1 MKKSEVVHAWAR
13 ILVGRPPSL
22 SIEITKEC
30 PLRCPGC
37 YAFDSAHLGGKTQ
50 LRELSDFKGDQLVQR
65 VLDLL
70 DVEKP
75 LHVSLVG
82 GDPLVRHRELELLLP
97 QIEARGIHTQIVTSA
112 FRVIPAA
119 WKRFKKLNIVVSIDG
134 LQPEHD
140 ERRKPATYERILK
153 NIQDVQITIHCTIT
167 AQIADRPGYL
177 DQFLRFWS
185 SQPSVAKVWFSL
197 FTPQRGATDPE
208 ILTQAQ
214 RVATMIELHELRKKY
229 PILDMPD
236 IVINEIS
243 SPPKTPEECIFAR
256 TTMTVSADLSTK
268 ITPCQFGGNPG
279 SSARSAQ
286 RRGGSPA
293 GRPKAGSAR
302 PAFAALADLATS
314 GRSLAIVTADAKRRA
329 SLAAASAR
337 SRVSRPRSFAPAARV
352 RFRAPP
358 SPACSPTGRPSARRR
373 GRISA
378 ELVAIVDPAPGEG
391 RTAALGPFDSEAE
404 LFELWGPGEAAFALA
419 CFRDEWDTRGHAA
432 SIYRGLRALPDDHGV
447 GELAVALAGEQ
458 PICRTACR
466 GRASA
471 SRARRRWFGRA
482 LTSGSSG
489 GVLEVRVVSSE
500 RTDLDRSEAYRRFC
514 AENRAGESFLS
525 RQQRPA
531 A

>member
-1 MKKSEVVHAWAR
+1 MKKSEVLHAWAR
-13 ILVGRPPSL
+13 ILVGRAPSL

-50 LRELSDFKGDQLVQR
+50 LRELSDFKGDQLVQG

-70 DVEKP
+70 DEERP

-112 FRVIPAA
+112 YRVIPAT
-119 WKRFKKLNIVVSIDG
+119 WKKFKKLNIVVSIDG

-140 ERRKPATYERILK
+140 ERRKPATYERILR
-153 NIQDVQITIHCTIT
+153 NIQDVKITIHCTIT

-185 SQPSVAKVWFSL
+185 SQPAVAKVWFSL

-214 RVATMIELHELRKKY
+214 RVTIMTELHELRKKY

-268 ITPCQFGGNPG
+268 ITPCQFGGNPDCEQCG
-279 SSARSAQ
+279 C
-286 RRGGSPA
+286 
-293 GRPKAGSAR
+293 
-302 PAFAALADLATS
+302 
-314 GRSLAIVTADAKRRA
+314 IA
-329 SLAAASAR
+329 SMGLAAVGHHRVIGPLTAGHLFMASAKIGDAWR
-337 SRVSRPRSFAPAARV
+337 NLQKS
-352 RFRAPP
+352 P
-358 SPACSPTGRPSARRR
+358 SPKPIIQIKPSP
-373 GRISA
+373 
-378 ELVAIVDPAPGEG
+378 
-391 RTAALGPFDSEAE
+391 
-404 LFELWGPGEAAFALA
+404 FEIL
-419 CFRDEWDTRGHAA
+419 
-432 SIYRGLRALPDDHGV
+432 
-447 GELAVALAGEQ
+447 
-458 PICRTACR
+458 
-466 GRASA
+466 
-471 SRARRRWFGRA
+471 
-482 LTSGSSG
+482 
-489 GVLEVRVVSSE
+489 
-500 RTDLDRSEAYRRFC
+500 
-514 AENRAGESFLS
+514 
-525 RQQRPA
+525 
-531 A
+531 